1 MGRTGL
7 ENAFSSNAL
16 ALCAKADAA
25 EDGAICKLKDSID
38 NLVFILDEGSSN
50 GWCGE
55 AVLVVGSGASEDGP
69 DGVYFE
75 GGVGERHGGQRL
87 KGMDWIGG
95 GCMRASML
103 DSSSS
108 LGRSEVQGGDRVK
121 RKRKRTSVY
130 PPDMKTLKFITYGQM
145 KMEILPEISFSLPD
159 LATPPCVP
167 QRLTLCHSRPLPEA
181 SIHSLPR
188 PTNGPASLC
197 HPHLTQNRILHLE
210 PWLLHI
216 TSFTVARREYITLIT
231 HSPDL
236 IALLRLALAW
246 LSPTPSTS
254 SSPAEP

>member
-121 RKRKRTSVY
+121 RKRKRTGVY
-130 PPDMKTLKFITYGQM
+130 PPDMKTLKFITCRQM
-145 KMEILPEISFSLPD
+145 EMEILPEISFFLFARFGHP
-159 LATPPCVP
+159 AMRA
-167 QRLTLCHSRPLPEA
+167 QRLTLPQPPIARSQFPPKCLLSTTTTDQRISFPLPPSSGSE
-181 SIHSLPR
+181 
-188 PTNGPASLC
+188 
-197 HPHLTQNRILHLE
+197 PH
-210 PWLLHI
+210 
-216 TSFTVARREYITLIT
+216 
-231 HSPDL
+231 
-236 IALLRLALAW
+236 
-246 LSPTPSTS
+246 S
-254 SSPAEP
+254 SS